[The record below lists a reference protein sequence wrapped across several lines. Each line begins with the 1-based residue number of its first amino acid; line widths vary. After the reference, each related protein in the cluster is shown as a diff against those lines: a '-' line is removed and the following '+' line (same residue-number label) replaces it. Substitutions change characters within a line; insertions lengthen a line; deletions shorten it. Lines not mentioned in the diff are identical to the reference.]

1 MDNLMHISHLL
12 ATDAQF
18 REAYTVNPAETLAQR
33 GLTLTDIE
41 RKALKR
47 IKALLGTA
55 GWENPQPNID
65 IPDREWFLSQP
76 RKMPPNALPEIS

>member
-18 REAYTVNPAETLAQR
+18 RRAYTHDPTEALAQR
-33 GLTLTDIE
+33 GIALTDIE

-55 GWENPQPNID
+55 GPEDPQPSID

-76 RKMPPNALPEIS
+76 LKMPPNALPEIS